1 MKLTSTVAI
10 AVASLAAGLVIYPA
24 VHLRAQLIPLLP
36 SIRPYVTFGM
46 VGIIDGQE
54 ARLNALLLPT
64 GGPLVAGGSCQ
75 VTFTFLNDQGATIA
89 SATMPAT
96 QNQAVHFDFPPLP
109 APANPVAATTRTE
122 IRGTVQAA
130 FTVTPGSTVAA
141 GPVCAVVPT
150 MEIFNPTTGQTE
162 LVLDNPHPLPEV
174 IPLVATP

>member
-1 MKLTSTVAI
+1 MKLTAAASV
-10 AVASLAAGLVIYPA
+10 AVASLVAGLVIYPA
-24 VHLRAQLIPLLP
+24 AHLRAQFAPLLP
-36 SIRPYVTFGM
+36 ATPPYVTFGM
-46 VGIIDGQE
+46 VGIIDGQS

-109 APANPVAATTRTE
+109 TAATTRTE
-122 IRGTVQAA
+122 IRGTVQVA
-130 FTVTPGSTVAA
+130 FTVTSGSTVAA
-141 GPVCAVVPT
+141 GPSCAVVPT

-162 LVLDNPHPLPEV
+162 LVLENPHSLPEA
-174 IPLVATP
+174 IPLAVMH